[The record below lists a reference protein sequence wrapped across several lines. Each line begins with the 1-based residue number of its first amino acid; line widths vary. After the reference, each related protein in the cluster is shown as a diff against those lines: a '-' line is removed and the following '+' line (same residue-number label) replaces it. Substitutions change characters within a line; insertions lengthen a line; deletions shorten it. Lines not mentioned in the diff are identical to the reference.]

1 MSITLNKFLKSEGY
15 SSVKLIFSETKHYLI
30 ETKINGTKGRFILD
44 TGASNSCICTSL
56 ENKFKI
62 ISEESK
68 EKASSA
74 NSEMTNT
81 KISENNALQIG
92 KWEDKINLITFDMN
106 HINNALS
113 EKQIDPIDGIIGA
126 DILKKSKAIID
137 YHGDKI
143 YLKMNKFEKIQ
154 LLK

>member
-15 SSVKLIFSETKHYLI
+15 SSVKLIFLKTKHYLI
-30 ETKINGTKGRFILD
+30 EAKVNSINGRFILD

-56 ENKFKI
+56 EGKFKV

-74 NSEMTNT
+74 NSEMTHT
-81 KISENNALQIG
+81 KISKRNVIQIG
-92 KWEDKINLITFDMN
+92 KWNSNASLITFDMS

-113 EKQIDPIDGIIGA
+113 QKKIDPIDGIIGA
-126 DILKKSKAIID
+126 DILKKSNSILD
-137 YHGDKI
+137 YKS
-143 YLKMNKFEKIQ
+143 NKLFMK
-154 LLK
+154 L

>member
-15 SSVKLIFSETKHYLI
+15 NSVKLIFLKTKHYLI
-30 ETKINGTKGRFILD
+30 EAKVNSINGRFILD

-56 ENKFKI
+56 EDKFKV

-74 NSEMTNT
+74 NSEMTHT
-81 KISENNALQIG
+81 KISKRNVIQIG
-92 KWEDKINLITFDMN
+92 KWNSNASLITFDMS

-113 EKQIDPIDGIIGA
+113 QKKIDPIDGIIGA
-126 DILKKSKAIID
+126 DVLKKSKAILD
-137 YHGDKI
+137 YKSNKLF
-143 YLKMNKFEKIQ
+143 LK
-154 LLK
+154 L

>member
-15 SSVKLIFSETKHYLI
+15 SSIKLIFLETKHYLI
-30 ETKINGTKGRFILD
+30 EAKVNGIDGRFILD

-56 ENKFKI
+56 EDKFKV
-62 ISEESK
+62 ISKESK

-81 KISENNALQIG
+81 KISNSNIIQIG
-92 KWEDKINLITFDMN
+92 KWEDKINLISFDMN

-113 EKQIDPIDGIIGA
+113 QKKVHPIDGIIGA

-137 YHGDKI
+137 YKSNKL
-143 YLKMNKFEKIQ
+143 YLK
-154 LLK
+154 L

>member
-15 SSVKLIFSETKHYLI
+15 SSIKLIFLETKHYLI
-30 ETKINGTKGRFILD
+30 EAKVNGIDGTFILD

-56 ENKFKI
+56 EDKFKV
-62 ISEESK
+62 ISKQSK

-81 KISENNALQIG
+81 KISKSNIIQIG
-92 KWEDKINLITFDMN
+92 KWEDKINLISFDMN

-113 EKQIDPIDGIIGA
+113 QKKVPPIDGIIGA
-126 DILKKSKAIID
+126 DALKKSKAVID
-137 YHGDKI
+137 YESNKL
-143 YLKMNKFEKIQ
+143 YLKIKI
-154 LLK
+154 

>member
-15 SSVKLIFSETKHYLI
+15 SSVKLIFLKTKHYLI
-30 ETKINGTKGRFILD
+30 EAKVNSINGRFILD

-56 ENKFKI
+56 EGKFKV

-74 NSEMTNT
+74 NSEMTHT
-81 KISENNALQIG
+81 KISKRNVIQIG
-92 KWEDKINLITFDMN
+92 NWLNKLDLITFDMN

-113 EKQIDPIDGIIGA
+113 QKKVPPIDDIVGS
-126 DILKKSKAIID
+126 DILTRSKAI
-137 YHGDKI
+137 
-143 YLKMNKFEKIQ
+143 LE
-154 LLK
+154 